1 MRADKAPKRGVDIM
15 RDLFKIAAA
24 GAVLS
29 AYAALVPSMIEAAPA
44 RGEAKTFTHRL
55 PQAGGATP
63 VSVRIETAAAS
74 SFDARRPLVL
84 GIPAGGASR

>member
-1 MRADKAPKRGVDIM
+1 M

-63 VSVRIETAAAS
+63 VSVRIETADAGDRL
-74 SFDARRPLVL
+74 FDARRPILV
-84 GIPAGGASR
+84 GFSAGGASR